1 MINTSLR
8 QLRIFD
14 AVARHLSYTRAA
26 KEMYLTQPA
35 VSMQIKQLEE
45 NLGIAL
51 FEQVGKKIYL
61 TEAGKEL
68 HHYSSGIAHQLAE
81 AEAVLEEL
89 KGIKRGKLTV
99 SVVSTAKYF
108 APYLLALFSKRY
120 QQVTVN
126 LEVTNRESLLA
137 HLAANDRDMVIMGV
151 PPPQQDFVAEPFM
164 ENPLVVIA
172 PYNHPLTQ
180 QRAIPLERLQ
190 QETFLIR
197 EPGSGTRIAMERFFS
212 EHKVQMITGMEMNSN
227 EAIKQG
233 VQAGLGLG
241 IVSVHT
247 VALEMEVQR
256 LAVLDVAHMPVIR
269 HWYIVHRKDKRL
281 SPVAQAFKSFV
292 LKEARQLLELQLNH
306 DPVRL
311 VPRKAARPRLKAVN
325 SRETSD

>member
-14 AVARHLSYTRAA
+14 AVVRHLSYTRAA
-26 KEMYLTQPA
+26 RELHLTQPA

-45 NLGIAL
+45 NTGIAL

-68 HHYSSGIAHQLAE
+68 HHYSSGIAHLLAE
-81 AEAVLEEL
+81 AETVLEEL
-89 KGIKRGKLTV
+89 KGIKRGKLTI

-120 QQVTVN
+120 PQVTVN

-197 EPGSGTRIAMERFFS
+197 EPGSGTRIAMERFFA
-212 EHKVQMITGMEMNSN
+212 EHHIHVITGMEMNSN

-256 LAVLDVAHMPVIR
+256 LAVLDVAHMPIIR
-269 HWYIVHRKDKRL
+269 NWYLVHRKDKRL
-281 SPVAQAFKSFV
+281 SPVAQAFKAFV
-292 LKEARQLLELQLNH
+292 LNEAKQLLESQLNH
-306 DPVRL
+306 GMMQLPQRTKNKPL
-311 VPRKAARPRLKAVN
+311 LKAV
-325 SRETSD
+325 RR